1 MLLCKSMLYSH
12 VHVCDSFGVTSRMQ
26 VVRALNTSCFM
37 ILNELLTLFRD
48 DSLDVFYGIV
58 TYLPDTLETYMKC
71 YHNATTHL
79 DTKVSV
85 LSL

>member
-1 MLLCKSMLYSH
+1 
-12 VHVCDSFGVTSRMQ
+12 MQ

-58 TYLPDTLETYMKC
+58 TYLPDTLETYIKC